1 MNTYGPW
8 YVRLGRAKVPVIY
21 PEGSKFELGRAD
33 TLREGS
39 DVAIVACGLMVER
52 SLQAAEILQSAGISA
67 RVINMSS
74 IRPLDKDTLIK
85 AAKETGAIVVAE
97 EHLTH
102 SGLGALCAQV
112 LAYEEPVPMEF
123 VGIDNRYGES
133 GKWFEV
139 LELLGL
145 TPEGIV
151 TATQKVISRRQ

>member
-1 MNTYGPW
+1 
-8 YVRLGRAKVPVIY
+8 
-21 PEGSKFELGRAD
+21 
-33 TLREGS
+33 
-39 DVAIVACGLMVER
+39 
-52 SLQAAEILQSAGISA
+52 
-67 RVINMSS
+67 MSS
-74 IRPLDKDTLIK
+74 IRPLDEDTLIK

-112 LAYEEPVPMEF
+112 LAREEPVPMEF

-151 TATQKVISRRQ
+151 AAAQKVVARRN